1 MNKNFLL
8 FLAVVVL
15 ASLMLIFVT
24 FQLVIPQTSN
34 IFQTGRNLG
43 QVQQKLQILKN
54 KLNDL
59 ETLNESELS
68 NRQAVVVKALPTEK
82 NFLLTLGVLVSLANR
97 EGLTVESYKSS
108 PGLVLVKEKGRIEY
122 KMTVS
127 GSIEKLKSY
136 LSDVQNSLP
145 LMNPTGKLSI
155 DIKDNTAL
163 ASVNIETYYFP
174 LPQTLGAIDKPVQK
188 LSADEEKYLNLLISY
203 NSPPESISP
212 LPVIVGRTNPF
223 SF

>member
-1 MNKNFLL
+1 M
-8 FLAVVVL
+8 